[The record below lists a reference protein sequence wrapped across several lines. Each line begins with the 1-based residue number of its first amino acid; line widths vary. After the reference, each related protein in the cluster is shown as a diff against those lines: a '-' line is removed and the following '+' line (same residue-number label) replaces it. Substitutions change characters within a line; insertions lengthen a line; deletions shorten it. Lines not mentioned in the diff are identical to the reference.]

1 MDISWSYSVAF
12 LESTSTSSMDAIYT
26 YWLYAL
32 IVIIALGAVVVL
44 ALLVR
49 NLRARS
55 VKTKTATRSPKADG
69 NYYAVNEI
77 VPMDGFYSGM
87 IVQDN
92 GHRFTA
98 GVRCYGFDYFS
109 SDNDVKRSCIAS
121 YRNLILSV
129 GEPVSLYSSYHSFD
143 ISKQIVKHEQAL
155 SGIREELANAKDEL
169 EKFQVSLSDASME
182 DLQEHAD
189 EIAYAEE
196 QMQARL
202 MSLQNQE
209 RHMLS
214 MIAYLTDFVEGQ
226 EEQFQDYA
234 YFCTYVV
241 PFEDYEEPF
250 EVRAENALRELN
262 IQVYNLRSRLDKIGV
277 SSKPLSTE
285 DLQIAVYRHS
295 HPSGRN
301 VSDEDIL
308 ALLGERRT
316 IGRDGIVHVEV

>member
-1 MDISWSYSVAF
+1 MDTMRRSPVV
-12 LESTSTSSMDAIYT
+12 LLDASGSGIDTLYR
-26 YWLYAL
+26 YWAYGL
-32 IVIIALGAVVVL
+32 IVLVCIGLVL
-44 ALLVR
+44 LLAFWIR
-49 NLRARS
+49 TLRAKS
-55 VKTKTATRSPKADG
+55 VKTKTANRSPKAVG
-69 NYYAVNEI
+69 NYYGINEI
-77 VPMDGFYSGM
+77 VPIDGFYSGM
-87 IVQDN
+87 IVQED

-155 SGIREELANAKDEL
+155 TGIREELASAKEDL
-169 EKFQVSLSDASME
+169 EKFEASLSEATME
-182 DLQEHAD
+182 ELQEHAD
-189 EIAYAEE
+189 EIEFTNV
-196 QMQARL
+196 QMQARIT
-202 MSLQNQE
+202 SLQNQE

-234 YFCTYVV
+234 YFCSYVV
-241 PFEDYEEPF
+241 PFEDYNEPF
-250 EVRAENALRELN
+250 ATRAENALRELN
-262 IQVYNLRSRLDKIGV
+262 IMVYNLRSRLEKIGV

-308 ALLGERRT
+308 SLLGERRT
-316 IGRDGIVHVEV
+316 IGRDGIVRVEV

>member
-1 MDISWSYSVAF
+1 MDTFRKLSF
-12 LESTSTSSMDAIYT
+12 LTSTGSTLDSVNRILT
-26 YWLYAL
+26 YVL
-32 IVIIALGAVVVL
+32 IFVACFGVLVLLAVL
-44 ALLVR
+44 IR
-49 NLRARS
+49 NRQMNAT
-55 VKTKTATRSPKADG
+55 KTKPAGQTAKSAG
-69 NYYAVNEI
+69 NFYGVNEI
-77 VPMDGFYSGM
+77 VPIDGFYSGM
-87 IVQDN
+87 IVQED

-109 SDNDVKRSCIAS
+109 SDESVKRSCIAS

-129 GEPVSLYSSYHSFD
+129 DEPVSLYSSYHSFD

-155 SGIREELANAKDEL
+155 AGIREELANAKDDL
-169 EKFQVSLSDASME
+169 EKFEVSLSEATME

-189 EIAYAEE
+189 EIAFTEE
-196 QMQARL
+196 QMEARL
-202 MSLQNQE
+202 TSLQNQE

-214 MIAYLTDFVEGQ
+214 MIEYLTGFVEGQ

-234 YFCTYVV
+234 YFCSYTV
-241 PFEDYEEPF
+241 PFEDYNEPF
-250 EVRAENALRELN
+250 ATRAENALRELN
-262 IQVYNLRSRLDKIGV
+262 IKIYNLRSRLEKIGV

-308 ALLGERRT
+308 SLLGERRT
-316 IGRDGIVHVEV
+316 IGRDGIVRVEV

>member
-1 MDISWSYSVAF
+1 MGTRLVTRVSF
-12 LESTSTSSMDAIYT
+12 LETAGTDKMSNLYRYWIYGI
-26 YWLYAL
+26 
-32 IVIIALGAVVVL
+32 IVLFCLCGVL
-44 ALLVR
+44 ALAIVIR
-49 NLRARS
+49 NMRAKN
-55 VKTKTATRSPKADG
+55 VKTKGANRPAKASG
-69 NYYAVNEI
+69 NFYSVSDM
-77 VPMDGFYSGM
+77 VPVDGFYSGM
-87 IVQDN
+87 IVQDD

-121 YRNLILSV
+121 YRNLILSI

-155 SGIREELANAKDEL
+155 SGIREELASAKDML
-169 EKFQVSLSDASME
+169 EKFQVSLSEATME
-182 DLQEHAD
+182 ELTEHAD

-196 QMQARL
+196 QMQARVT
-202 MSLQNQE
+202 SLQNQE

-241 PFEDYEEPF
+241 PYEDYTEPF
-250 EVRAENALRELN
+250 SVRAENALRELN
-262 IQVYNLRSRLDKIGV
+262 IQIYNLRSRLDKIGV

-308 ALLGERRT
+308 SLLGERRT